1 MLKYY
6 KELFLY
12 IKDKIPNKDNAQD
25 IVQET
30 YEKIISIK
38 NSKEIENERALLYKV
53 AKNIIIDR
61 LRKNKNYK
69 EISYEEENFI
79 SQSKAPEDL
88 AIEQNQQDILM
99 KELKKLPPKRKEA
112 FVLHILEGYTKEETE
127 RDLEYDKVVDY
138 MNNNSKNGII
148 ALRYLNS
155 SQIDE
160 FFDFEI

>member
-1 MLKYY
+1 M
-6 KELFLY
+6 
-12 IKDKIPNKDNAQD
+12 
-25 IVQET
+25 VQET
-30 YEKIISIK
+30 YEKVISIK

-79 SQSKAPEDL
+79 SQYKAPEDL

-112 FVLHILEGYTKEETE
+112 FVLHILEGYTKEEMLQPIYSDSLPE
-127 RDLEYDKVVDY
+127 
-138 MNNNSKNGII
+138 
-148 ALRYLNS
+148 
-155 SQIDE
+155 
-160 FFDFEI
+160 